1 VGLYRCFLRDF
12 STIAAPLNDL
22 TNKGVSFHWD
32 AAQEHSFNTPIDK
45 LTYALLLQLSNFG
58 KTIKL
63 ECDASGIG
71 GVLLQ
76 EVKLIAYFSEKMSGS
91 SLNYSTYDK
100 ALYTLVHVLETWQH
114 DIWPKEFVIHFDR
127 ESLKQLRKTE

>member
-1 VGLYRCFLRDF
+1 
-12 STIAAPLNDL
+12 L

-100 ALYTLVHVLETWQH
+100 TLYTLVHVLETW
-114 DIWPKEFVIHFDR
+114 
-127 ESLKQLRKTE
+127 